1 MGGRVTAV
9 LHNPFAND
17 LFLPVVARV
26 ALLLALGLVAVV
38 AAERKPYRVLR
49 RSTLFLRLRTWLWI
63 APLFLLA
70 MFIGGAAA
78 FTLAIFVAL
87 QAISEYIRL
96 VGITRRYG
104 LLLML
109 WTLAGMV
116 ITAFA
121 PAIWAAFLPFGFFMI
136 LTLIPIVSGRGE
148 DVPAQDA
155 LRDVAATLFG
165 YIYIGLP
172 MAFIVFVKTHE
183 AWGLEFL
190 VIVAIAVAVS
200 DVAGFVGGAAVR
212 TPKLLN
218 RISGNKTWSAL
229 AGNILGAA
237 AGVALMWV
245 AIPDAWTGAGVA
257 ALALT
262 IGIGCIWG
270 DLTSAVLKRDFAV
283 RGTGSLLFGFGGI
296 LERVDSLL
304 LSVPL
309 GYYVLLLANQLA
321 S

>member
-9 LHNPFAND
+9 PHNPFAND
-17 LFLPVVARV
+17 LFFPVIARV

-49 RSTLFLRLRTWLWI
+49 RSTLFLRLRTWLWV

-78 FTLAIFVAL
+78 FVLGVFVVL
-87 QAISEYIRL
+87 QAVSEYVRL
-96 VGITRRYG
+96 VGTSRRYA

-109 WTLAGMV
+109 WSLAGML
-116 ITAFA
+116 ITAVA
-121 PAIWAAFLPFGFFMI
+121 PAWLAFLPFGFFLL
-136 LTLIPIVSGRGE
+136 LTLVPVIAGRGS
-148 DVPAQDA
+148 DVSAQNA

-165 YIYIGLP
+165 YVYIGLP
-172 MAFIVFVKTHE
+172 MAFIAFVKSNE
-183 AWGLEFL
+183 VWGLQFL

-200 DVAGFVGGAAVR
+200 DVAGFVGGVAVR
-212 TPKLLN
+212 TPRLVSET
-218 RISGNKTWSAL
+218 SGNKTWSAL
-229 AGNILGAA
+229 AGNLLGAV
-237 AGVALMWV
+237 AGIALMWV
-245 AIPDAWTGAGVA
+245 AVPTTWTIAGVA
-257 ALALT
+257 ALAVA
-262 IGIGCIWG
+262 IAIGCVWG

-283 RGTGSLLFGFGGI
+283 RHTGSLLFGFGGI

-304 LSVPL
+304 LAVPL
-309 GYYVLLLANQLA
+309 GYYALLLANQLA

>member
-9 LHNPFAND
+9 LHNPFANE

-49 RSTLFLRLRTWLWI
+49 RSTLFLRLRTWLWV

-70 MFIGGAAA
+70 MFIGGVVL
-78 FTLAIFVAL
+78 FILGVFVVL
-87 QAISEYIRL
+87 QAIAEYIRL
-96 VGITRRYG
+96 VGISRRYA

-109 WTLAGMV
+109 WSLAGMLIV
-116 ITAFA
+116 SFS
-121 PAIWAAFLPFGFFMI
+121 PAWLPFLPFGFFI
-136 LTLIPIVSGRGE
+136 VLTFVPIVSGRGT
-148 DVPAQDA
+148 DVSAQDA

-165 YIYIGLP
+165 YVYIGLP
-172 MAFIVFVKTHE
+172 IAFIAFVKCSQP
-183 AWGLEFL
+183 WGLQFL

-200 DVAGFVGGAAVR
+200 DVAGFVGGIAVR
-212 TPKLLN
+212 TPRLVSQT
-218 RISGNKTWSAL
+218 SGTKTWSAL
-229 AGNILGAA
+229 AGNLLGAA
-237 AGVALMWV
+237 AGIALMWV
-245 AIPDAWTGAGVA
+245 AVPDSWTIAGVV
-257 ALALT
+257 ALAVA
-262 IGIGCIWG
+262 IGVGCIWG

-304 LSVPL
+304 LAVPL
-309 GYYVLLLANQLA
+309 GFYALLLANQIA

>member
-9 LHNPFAND
+9 LHNPFASD

-49 RSTLFLRLRTWLWI
+49 RSTLFLRLRTWLWV

-78 FTLAIFVAL
+78 FVLAVFVVL
-87 QAISEYIRL
+87 QGISEYSRL
-96 VGITRRYG
+96 VGISRRYT

-109 WTLAGMV
+109 WSLAGMAIV
-116 ITAFA
+116 AFA
-121 PAIWAAFLPFGFFMI
+121 PGWLPFLPFGFFLL
-136 LTLIPIVSGRGE
+136 LTLVPIVSGRGS
-148 DVPAQDA
+148 DVSAQDA

-172 MAFIVFVKTHE
+172 MAFIAFVKSNE
-183 AWGLEFL
+183 PWGLQFL
-190 VIVAIAVAVS
+190 VIVAVAVAVS
-200 DVAGFVGGAAVR
+200 DVAGFVGGIAVR
-212 TPKLLN
+212 TPRLVS
-218 RISGNKTWSAL
+218 RTSGGKTWSAL

-237 AGVALMWV
+237 AGIALMWV
-245 AIPDAWTGAGVA
+245 AVPRTWTIAGVV
-257 ALALT
+257 ALAFA

-304 LSVPL
+304 LAVPL
-309 GYYVLLLANQLA
+309 GFYALLLANQLA
-321 S
+321 D